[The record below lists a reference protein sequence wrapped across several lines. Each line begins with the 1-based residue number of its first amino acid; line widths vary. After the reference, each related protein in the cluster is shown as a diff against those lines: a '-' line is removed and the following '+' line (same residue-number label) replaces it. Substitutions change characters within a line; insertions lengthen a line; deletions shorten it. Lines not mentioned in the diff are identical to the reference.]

1 MFCLNCGAKLE
12 DDAVFC
18 YNCGVRIEE
27 KTEMIDNQSPVSVD
41 SDPVFAAQPIS
52 EKPMETEPV
61 VEEPT
66 AVEPKAEE
74 PVVEEPTA
82 VEPKAEEPVAEE
94 PIVVAEPIKV
104 KQMDEKS
111 IKTPSM
117 DGPNIIFCFNCG
129 AQNTSNNRFCRACG
143 GPLKKDAKSDSIRTT
158 GPAVNTSTPKKKTT
172 VEIPWKILA
181 IAGGAA
187 VVVVA
192 ILLFAF
198 SFKKDEKFMYVKD
211 DSLMSVAVGKSKTKE
226 MLSDFECEEDQAY
239 HVTLSEDGKY
249 LFYPDDFDEYGD
261 SFELRY
267 IRTDKKNADDEKIA
281 SDVES
286 YFLLKNNRVTYMTN
300 SDALYIH
307 NLKEKEKVD
316 SDVKTYRVSEDE
328 KQILWLCDDGDM
340 YIQDINLKKEA
351 EKIASDVSYLD
362 DVSPNF
368 NYVIYAKDEDLYVYK
383 KGKDAKKVCSDYD
396 CCYTNADNDGYEIY
410 YVETEE
416 DTAGVLADFVV
427 DDLEKTDKAIS
438 EPNIHDYETEI
449 QKPSFWGTIT
459 STEVDDA
466 YYDLLDQYNAKV
478 ERDEIREY
486 LSNTEMSVT
495 NATIYYLTDKTEKT
509 KIAEGIIDTS
519 NMAVNYSAD
528 KIFLT
533 YSYCQNDIEKVKLSD
548 LYENSDYYYLEENIV
563 NQLEDNQQ
571 VMLLLD
577 GKVNETE
584 LSTDNFYSYILD
596 QEKECIYYIDSED
609 DDTLYKEFYGKKAGE
624 REKIDDEVSV
634 IFVYN
639 KGKIYYIKDMNDDGE
654 GDLYCDGEKIA
665 SDVYAYWSWPN
676 DNEVLVGIDYS
687 DKHNSVTMCKVKDGK
702 MTEIADDIYCGDGRM
717 NEDGTMYLLQ
727 DYRTSGDLVYYNGRN
742 VKVIDNDVSYLLW

>member
-41 SDPVFAAQPIS
+41 SDPVFAEQAIS

-66 AVEPKAEE
+66 ADK
-74 PVVEEPTA
+74 PVAEEPTA
-82 VEPKAEEPVAEE
+82 VEPVVEEPIAEKPAAAEPIAEEPAK
-94 PIVVAEPIKV
+94 PI
-104 KQMDEKS
+104 S
-111 IKTPSM
+111 TPPL
-117 DGPNIIFCFNCG
+117 DGPDIIFCFNCG

-143 GPLKKDAKSDSIRTT
+143 GPLKKDAKSDSIWTT

-198 SFKKDEKFMYVKD
+198 SLKKDEKFMYVKD

-383 KGKDAKKVCSDYD
+383 NGKDAKKVCSDYD
-396 CCYTNADNDGYEIY
+396 CCYTKADNDGYEIY

-438 EPNIHDYETEI
+438 QPNIHDYETEI

-509 KIAEGIIDTS
+509 KIAEGIIDTG

-533 YSYCQNDIEKVKLSD
+533 YSYCQDDIEKVKLSD
-548 LYENSDYYYLEENIV
+548 LYEKSDYYYLEENIM

-577 GKVNETE
+577 GKAKETG
-584 LSTDNFYSYILD
+584 LSSDNLYYYGIGQD
-596 QEKECIYYIDSED
+596 NDCIYYIDSED
-609 DDTLYKEFYGKKAGE
+609 DDTLYCESYGKNAGT
-624 REKIDDEVSV
+624 REKIDDEVSI
-634 IFVYN
+634 IFEYN
-639 KGKIYYIKDMNDDGE
+639 KGKVYYIKDMNDDGE

-665 SDVYAYWSWPN
+665 SDVYAYWSWLS
-676 DNEVLVGIDYS
+676 DNELLVGVDYS
-687 DKHNSVTMCKVKDGK
+687 DKHNSVTMCKVKGGK
-702 MTEIADDIYCGDGRM
+702 MTKIADDIYCGDGRM
-717 NEDGTMYLLQ
+717 IGDGTMYLLQ
-727 DYRTSGDLVYYNGRN
+727 DYRKSGDLVYYNGRN